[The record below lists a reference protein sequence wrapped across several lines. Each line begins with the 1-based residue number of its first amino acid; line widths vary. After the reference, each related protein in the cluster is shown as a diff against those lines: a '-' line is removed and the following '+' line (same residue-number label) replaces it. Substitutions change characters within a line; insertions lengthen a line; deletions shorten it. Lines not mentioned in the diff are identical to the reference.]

1 MKPSTS
7 SNSTKKPLQKSAT
20 INGGGSTSTSPNST
34 TSSSI
39 SSREEEEDTE
49 EEKSRR
55 KKKVEVNVET
65 TTATTTAV
73 KKTRYDEM
81 EYVLTV
87 VNDSLSQLDRVSRR
101 CPHLVG
107 LARLPTNKLTFKRP
121 ISMFVDDSASTSTS
135 TAPNRH
141 SASTLTSSAISS
153 TTNPAQIVL
162 SPQTDYTSLL
172 ITSNS
177 SLGFVPPPK
186 YV

>member
-55 KKKVEVNVET
+55 KKKVEVNVEAA
-65 TTATTTAV
+65 ATTTAV

-135 TAPNRH
+135 TAPNRR